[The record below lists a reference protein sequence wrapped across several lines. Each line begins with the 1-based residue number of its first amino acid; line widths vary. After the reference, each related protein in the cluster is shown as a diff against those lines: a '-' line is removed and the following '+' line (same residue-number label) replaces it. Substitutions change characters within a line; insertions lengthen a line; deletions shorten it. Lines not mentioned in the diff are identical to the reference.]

1 MTYGANP
8 PLGLALAGGFVCR
21 GGFNNLQTVFGIDFG
36 TTNSALSVYKNGA
49 VEVVAVDGN
58 GRAGEL
64 MRSVLYFNEENEIY
78 AGQEAIHQ
86 YVSDGAAGRFMQ
98 SIKTFLP
105 NTSFDS
111 TEIFGKRYTIDDL
124 VAIILAKI
132 KARGEAHAGCPVE
145 HAVLGRP
152 VVFSPDSVKDAVAE
166 QRLAKAARK
175 AGFKKIW
182 FQYEPVAAALAL
194 EETLQAGE
202 EKIVF
207 IGDFGGGTS
216 DFSVIRVKGG
226 AFARSD
232 RRSDVLSLGGV
243 YVAGDK
249 FDSQLM
255 WDKVAHHFGRYAR
268 YKTMGKEEWNNIPK
282 SIVHTLCQWHR
293 IPLLR
298 ARKTRELIRV
308 IKGTTDNRRAIE
320 HLENIIS
327 DNYGFF
333 LFQAIEKAKCELSS
347 REEALISFADR
358 DLSINEEIGKSEFE
372 TINADNFRQI
382 TLCIDDVISRSGL
395 TPAQIDTVFL
405 TGGTSRIPYIQALFD
420 DRFGRD
426 KLESRNAFTSVVHG
440 LGSSV
445 PLFV

>member
-1 MTYGANP
+1 M
-8 PLGLALAGGFVCR
+8 
-21 GGFNNLQTVFGIDFG
+21 QIVFGIDFG
-36 TTNSALSVYKNGA
+36 TTNSALSVYRNGT
-49 VEVVAVDGN
+49 VEVLAVDGN
-58 GRAGEL
+58 GGAGEL
-64 MRSVLYFNEENEIY
+64 MRSVLYFSEENEIY
-78 AGQEAIHQ
+78 AGHEAISQ

-111 TEIFGKRYTIDDL
+111 TEIFGKRYMIDDL
-124 VAIILAKI
+124 VAIILRKL
-132 KARGEAHAGCPVE
+132 KARGEAHVGCPVDSV
-145 HAVLGRP
+145 VLGRP
-152 VVFSPDSVKDAVAE
+152 VVFSTDAAKDAVAE
-166 QRLAKAARK
+166 KRLEKAARK
-175 AGFKKIW
+175 AGFKNIW
-182 FQYEPVAAALAL
+182 FQYEPVAAALAF
-194 EETLQAGE
+194 ESTLQAGQE
-202 EKIVF
+202 RTVF

-226 AFARSD
+226 AFDRSD

-249 FDSQLM
+249 FDSQIM

-268 YKTMGKEEWNNIPK
+268 YRTMGKEEWVSIPK
-282 SIVHTLCQWHR
+282 SIIYTLCQWHR

-308 IKGTTDNRRAIE
+308 IKGTTDDRRALE

-333 LFQAIEKAKCELSS
+333 LFQAIEKAKCELSD
-347 REEALISFADR
+347 REQALVSFTERDLCISEAL
-358 DLSINEEIGKSEFE
+358 GKGEFE
-372 TINADNFRQI
+372 TLNAENFRQI
-382 TLCIDDVISRSGL
+382 ADCIDEVVARSGL
-395 TPAQIDTVFL
+395 LPAQIDTVFL
-405 TGGTSRIPYIQALFD
+405 TGGTSRIPHIQTLFAE
-420 DRFGRD
+420 RFGLD
-426 KLESRNAFTSVVHG
+426 KLENRDAFTSVVHG